1 MITPHITKRIAR
13 INGKKT
19 IFRSN
24 QSWHELDGKRIF
36 FRSDWEY
43 KFALHLQSLKSLG
56 AIQDW
61 DHEPQTFWFN
71 AIKRGVRSYLPDF
84 KVTNLDGSWYF
95 VEVKGYMDAKSRT
108 KIKRFRKY
116 YPDEQLIVIDKEWF
130 DKHGVSTWKK
140 E

>member
-1 MITPHITKRIAR
+1 MIAPHVVKRR
-13 INGKKT
+13 LKINGKRT
-19 IFRSN
+19 TFQAH
-24 QSWHELDGKRIF
+24 QSWHEIDGRRIF

-84 KVTNLDGSWYF
+84 KVTNIDGSWYF

-116 YPDEQLIVIDKEWF
+116 YPEEQLIVIDKEWF
-130 DKHGVSTWKK
+130 DKHGATTWKK